1 MCLLDLFCGGS
12 ATVEIAFLGGLYLGS
27 TNAKKWSDH
36 QRNKVF
42 INNPVEALILVNE
55 EHQGLLK
62 LHVPLGVASVG
73 EKMVL
78 SPKEGIFFE
87 TEK

>member
-1 MCLLDLFCGGS
+1 M
-12 ATVEIAFLGGLYLGS
+12 GS

-36 QRNKVF
+36 QKNKVF
-42 INNPVEALILVNE
+42 IGNPVEALIPVNE

-62 LHVPLGVASVG
+62 LHVPLGVANVG